1 MSLVSVITAV
11 VLLGVVSAGVVQ
23 YSNSLGQHRRE
34 MNTRSQEDAYRIFQH
49 ELALSGANPTGM
61 SANPLAAATAGV
73 ANAPNPTILLVGSAG
88 RYLAGSADVSGYAAS
103 SDASGRSNALGY
115 RISATGSAV
124 SAAAASALSPPT
136 FRISGVV
143 PEVEFSPSLT
153 NLILPASSNPPGT
166 IYRYTTDGSAPTL
179 NSPIWF
185 TATSSLPASPL
196 PSTVKAA
203 AFHTDPQY
211 SASTVA
217 TTNLSRS
224 LALDFSRSLGGASTG
239 FTYTEVTGG
248 TNTILLSVSNA
259 PAGTTIYYTYDGS
272 PPTAASNL
280 YTGGFHVPLAAWT
293 SSVTLR
299 AFATSS
305 SSNVSFA
312 PSVTSLT
319 PVQSVLPTPTFGIQ
333 GGTPTAVSI
342 PILSSVS
349 GVIIRYEVNGT
360 ISASSPTV
368 PAGAA
373 IILASP

>member
-1 MSLVSVITAV
+1 MSLISVITAV

-34 MNTRSQEDAYRIFQH
+34 MNTRSQEDAYRLYQH

-73 ANAPNPTILLVGSAG
+73 TNAPNPTISLVGSAG
-88 RYLAGSADVSGYAAS
+88 RFLAGSADVSGYSAS

-124 SAAAASALSPPT
+124 SAPAPGALSPPT

-143 PEVEFSPSLT
+143 SEGEFAPSLM

-166 IYRYTTDGSAPTL
+166 VYRYTTDGSAPTST
-179 NSPIWF
+179 SPIWL
-185 TATSSLPASPL
+185 TASSSLPASPL

-203 AFHTDPQY
+203 AFHTDSQY
-211 SASTVA
+211 STSTVA

-224 LALDFSRSLGGASTG
+224 LALAFSRSLGGASTG
-239 FTYTEVTGG
+239 FTYAEVTGG

-259 PAGTTIYYTYDGS
+259 PPGTAIYYTYDGS
-272 PPTAASNL
+272 LPTTASTL
-280 YTGGFHVPLAAWT
+280 YSGGFHVPLAAWT

-299 AFATSS
+299 AIATSA

-312 PSVTSLT
+312 PLVTTLT
-319 PVQSVLPTPTFGIQ
+319 PVQSVLPAPTFGTQ

-342 PILSSVS
+342 PISSSVS

-360 ISASSPTV
+360 ISGSSPTV
-368 PAGAA
+368 PAGSA
-373 IILASP
+373 IILGAP